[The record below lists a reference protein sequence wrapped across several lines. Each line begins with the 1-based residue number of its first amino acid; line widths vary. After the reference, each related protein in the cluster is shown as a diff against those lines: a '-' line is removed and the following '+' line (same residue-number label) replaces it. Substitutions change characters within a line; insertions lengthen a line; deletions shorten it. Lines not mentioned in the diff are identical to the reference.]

1 METVLISDFSY
12 ELDLSCLLQKVKID
26 DDPADD
32 DCRTFTAMFHE
43 AQRIAR
49 PKYAYAVAAVEDKLE
64 AAVKIEGR
72 LVRSTLVRRNL
83 DQTHR
88 IIPYLA
94 TCGTEIDRWSS
105 QFTDILENYWA
116 DEIKNHVLQQCIR
129 SLCQTVKKRFF
140 PKRDMSQMSPGS
152 LPEWPLSGQTLL
164 FDLFGDT
171 AQAVGITL
179 TESLLMVP
187 SKSVSGFFFSSQVHF
202 ENCRLCPRPN
212 CPGRRV
218 PHQSDKS

>member
-1 METVLISDFSY
+1 METVLNSDFPFAM
-12 ELDLSCLLQKVKID
+12 DLSYLLKQVKID

-32 DCRTFTAMFHE
+32 DCRTFTALFQQ

-64 AAVKIEGR
+64 DAVVIEGR
-72 LVRSTLVRRNL
+72 LIRSSLMRKNL

-94 TCGTEIDRWSS
+94 SCGSEIDQWSR
-105 QFTDILENYWA
+105 QFTDILENYWV
-116 DEIKNHVLQQCIR
+116 DEIKNHVLQQSIR
-129 SLCQTVKKRFF
+129 SLSQTVKKRFF
-140 PKRDMSQMSPGS
+140 PKQDMSQMSPGS
-152 LPEWPLSGQTLL
+152 LPEWPISGQTVL

-179 TESLLMVP
+179 TESLLMIP
-187 SKSVSGFFFSSQVHF
+187 SKSISGFFFSSKIHF

-218 PHQSDKS
+218 PHQPQKS